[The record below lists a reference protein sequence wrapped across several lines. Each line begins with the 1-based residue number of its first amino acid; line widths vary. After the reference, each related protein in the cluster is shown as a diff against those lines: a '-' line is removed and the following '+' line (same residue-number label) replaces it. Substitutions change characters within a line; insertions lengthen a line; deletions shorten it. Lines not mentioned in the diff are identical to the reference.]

1 MLPIVCIVGAS
12 NSGKTTFLEKLIP
25 ELSRRGYRVGTVK
38 HDVHGF
44 EMDHEGKDTWK
55 HRKAGASVVT
65 ISSPAQIA
73 SIRQT
78 TEEMGLAELVG
89 RYYWTE
95 DILLTEGY
103 KKSSFPKIEIFRKS
117 VEAQP
122 ICGDKDNLIAMVTD
136 DEVQTGVASFPFR
149 DVSGVADLIEK
160 RYLKDRKKH
169 QITVRLDGKQVPMN
183 DFVRDF
189 LVGGIRGMLSSLRGW
204 GEPKSIDVQ
213 IRFKDE

>member
-136 DEVQTGVASFPFR
+136 DEVQTSVASFPFR